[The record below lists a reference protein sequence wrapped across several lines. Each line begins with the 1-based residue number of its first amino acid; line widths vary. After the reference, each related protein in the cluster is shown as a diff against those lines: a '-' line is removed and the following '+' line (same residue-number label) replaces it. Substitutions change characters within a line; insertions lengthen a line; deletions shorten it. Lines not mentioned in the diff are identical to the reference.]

1 VDRLSRTQCMKCR
14 YQKCIA
20 VGMVPNTLPESVPTL
35 PSFQVMQ
42 SSSNPT
48 KYVVR
53 ESNITPISKT
63 TITKRR
69 YIKHVYTKRVKQHN
83 PVNDLLGPIVCAYRE
98 TFTRV
103 GPSRVTSV
111 NEVFS
116 CLYVLKILLLE

>member
-1 VDRLSRTQCMKCR
+1 MKCR

-20 VGMVPNTLPESVPTL
+20 VGMVPNTPESVPTL
-35 PSFQVMQ
+35 SSFQVME